1 MKTLTTHLNE
11 DFKISK
17 NTKFSAIFDIKNI
30 REMYDEIL
38 KIINQISDIIP
49 DEYCACMELMIEC
62 DGLRLDNEILKV
74 KSDFRYIGNFDVSRT
89 PKHQIIDL
97 STIDR
102 NFCNIIYFNDG
113 YDEAKDIYDTN
124 LYIAFEPQIVEFEKT
139 IIPELKY
146 VESHISVKP
155 VKVQF
160 YIGFTKFDRYIVSK
174 ETYPTYISFINNA
187 YESIKTL
194 NPSNVTF
201 KFESDFDVLY
211 FDYNKR
217 HLNKI
222 KEYILDEYNQLK

>member
-17 NTKFSAIFDIKNI
+17 NTKFSSIFDIKNI

-38 KIINQISDIIP
+38 KITNQISDIFP
-49 DEYCACMELMIEC
+49 DEEYCACMQLMIEC

-89 PKHQIIDL
+89 PKHQVIDL

-113 YDEAKDIYDTN
+113 YDETKDIYDTN

-146 VESHISVKP
+146 VESHISVNLLK
-155 VKVQF
+155 
-160 YIGFTKFDRYIVSK
+160 YNFT
-174 ETYPTYISFINNA
+174 
-187 YESIKTL
+187 
-194 NPSNVTF
+194 
-201 KFESDFDVLY
+201 
-211 FDYNKR
+211 
-217 HLNKI
+217 
-222 KEYILDEYNQLK
+222 